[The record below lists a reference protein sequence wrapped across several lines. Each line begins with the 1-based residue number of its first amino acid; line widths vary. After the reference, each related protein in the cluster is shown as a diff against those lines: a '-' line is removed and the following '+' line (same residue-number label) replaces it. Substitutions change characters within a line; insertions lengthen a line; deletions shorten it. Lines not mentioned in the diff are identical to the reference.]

1 MSEDNGPRMSFPST
15 LLILST
21 AAGVGA
27 SLAMLAQNLVLG
39 EYWQVQIEMSAVSV
53 VLALMYLARTRHLG
67 ETPRVAQRVL
77 AWTLIT
83 APVAWYAATFAFAM
97 LYVWMMKDFH

>member
-1 MSEDNGPRMSFPST
+1 MSENNGPRMTFPST
-15 LLILST
+15 LLILSA

-27 SLAMLAQNLVLG
+27 GLAMLAQNLVMG
-39 EYWQVQIEMSAVSV
+39 DYWQVQINLSAVSV
-53 VLALMYLARTRHLG
+53 VLALIYLARTRHQR
-67 ETPRVAQRVL
+67 ETPSVAQRVL

-83 APVAWYAATFAFAM
+83 APMAWYAATFAFAM